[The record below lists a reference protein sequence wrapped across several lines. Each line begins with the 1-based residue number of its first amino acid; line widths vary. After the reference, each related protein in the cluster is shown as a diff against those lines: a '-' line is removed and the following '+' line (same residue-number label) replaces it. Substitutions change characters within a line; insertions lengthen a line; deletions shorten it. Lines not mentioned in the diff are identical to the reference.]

1 MKQSNRYCGRI
12 CTALLCAMFLVIWG
26 NSALPGDTSGDI
38 SGGIMAWLTELVG
51 GPLSFGELVLRKL
64 AHFTEFTLLGLL
76 LAWRFLLW
84 GQKGI
89 HRFTMPLLCG
99 NLAALMDETIQVFVP
114 GRGPSPIDIWI
125 DTAGVAT
132 GITILL
138 VGCAIDQRK
147 KTNHIG
153 GKEL

>member
-1 MKQSNRYCGRI
+1 MKQPNRYCGRI
-12 CTALLCAMFLVIWG
+12 CTALLCVMFLVIWG
-26 NSALPGDTSGDI
+26 NSALSGDTSGDI

-64 AHFTEFTLLGLL
+64 AHFTEFMLLGLL

-99 NLAALMDETIQVFVP
+99 NLAPRGHFLAMLMPTIFLS
-114 GRGPSPIDIWI
+114 SPESSCPQ
-125 DTAGVAT
+125 TRPA
-132 GITILL
+132 
-138 VGCAIDQRK
+138 
-147 KTNHIG
+147 
-153 GKEL
+153 

>member
-1 MKQSNRYCGRI
+1 MKQPNRYCGRI
-12 CTALLCAMFLVIWG
+12 CTALLCVMFLVIWG
-26 NSALPGDTSGDI
+26 NSALSGDTSGDI

-99 NLAALMDETIQVFVP
+99 NLAISFFIILFLQYDLFFSD
-114 GRGPSPIDIWI
+114 GKWRSPA
-125 DTAGVAT
+125 AGW
-132 GITILL
+132 
-138 VGCAIDQRK
+138 
-147 KTNHIG
+147 
-153 GKEL
+153 